1 MRPHESGGRRLLS
14 NAIALAPP
22 AAISWAHDVA
32 GNAVQA
38 AVLQCPTEVL
48 VVESVSR
55 VEPSAAA
62 HPVFAV
68 AASAITFLFRYTDD
82 AWMDLGEPD
91 GPRRP
96 GRLPQPTGLG
106 RAVRR
111 GLCDRYFIPAQ
122 RPERRGRRCHRV
134 PGPGRRRHAIPERD
148 PDIADGLTPRP
159 WTLLIETVRCLGFKA
174 RWFRGTSTTRR
185 ECCWARRSRE
195 TFGSPCRWSEVS
207 SGRRTPSETC
217 PYSSRSALRRV
228 GRRRP
233 GSPSCRSQALALP
246 TQATMANGRRHRS
259 SLSCVVDRDGVGA
272 NASNEPSSPPSSMPC
287 RGRRG

>member
-1 MRPHESGGRRLLS
+1 MTRPRESGGRRLLS
-14 NAIALAPP
+14 NAIALAAP

-38 AVLQCPTEVL
+38 AVLQCPTEIL

-91 GPRRP
+91 GPPIP
-96 GRLPQPTGLG
+96 GRLAQPTGLG

-122 RPERRGRRCHRV
+122 RPERRGRRRHRV
-134 PGPGRRRHAIPERD
+134 SGPGRPKHAIPERD
-148 PDIADGLTPRP
+148 PDIGDGLMRRPRD
-159 WTLLIETVRCLGFKA
+159 L
-174 RWFRGTSTTRR
+174 
-185 ECCWARRSRE
+185 ARRSR
-195 TFGSPCRWSEVS
+195 
-207 SGRRTPSETC
+207 
-217 PYSSRSALRRV
+217 
-228 GRRRP
+228 
-233 GSPSCRSQALALP
+233 ALP
-246 TQATMANGRRHRS
+246 RLQGP
-259 SLSCVVDRDGVGA
+259 VVSRYLHDPSRMLLGSAVARDLRLAMPLVGSFVGPADAFLDMSIQFGVGA
-272 NASNEPSSPPSSMPC
+272 
-287 RGRRG
+287 